1 MKLIETKHLVI
12 AWKDAI
18 QIRYEL
24 DWKVNDTPMYYIE
37 DNKLIQ
43 V

>member
-12 AWKDAI
+12 GGKYAI

-24 DWKVNDTPMYYIE
+24 DWKANDTPMYYIE
-37 DNKLIQ
+37 DNKLVQ